1 MIIGL
6 SAFIFWK
13 YCKDTYLSRSFAIP
27 YYSADGGINVISL
40 YVVVVNANVKAMI
53 SNAVM
58 YLMFT
63 VIFWIVVLS
72 KKFIPAALQC
82 LQTQSLPYHSRPL
95 EKIFFW
101 ESESDNLPKTWISF
115 CRQNLLWESKSDCL
129 CKTRKNAFILR
140 KWKWLSFKLQTSK
153 HISFRKIRQERRV
166 QVKDKKLVSR
176 SQVEVIVIIY
186 PTLHDIRLLKF
197 SMDVAKFETAI
208 FSSSFWRKGLR
219 NLGNLL
225 LWNWCSSTHSLSW

>member
-1 MIIGL
+1 M
-6 SAFIFWK
+6 
-13 YCKDTYLSRSFAIP
+13 
-27 YYSADGGINVISL
+27 
-40 YVVVVNANVKAMI
+40 
-53 SNAVM
+53 
-58 YLMFT
+58 
-63 VIFWIVVLS
+63 IFWIVLHS
-72 KKFIPAALQC
+72 KKVIPAALQC
-82 LQTQSLPYHSRPL
+82 LQTQSLPYHSRTL

-140 KWKWLSFKLQTSK
+140 KWKWLSFKLQTLK

-176 SQVEVIVIIY
+176 SQVEVIVIIC
-186 PTLHDIRLLKF
+186 PTLLDIRLLKF

-225 LWNWCSSTHSLSW
+225 LWNWCSSTHTLSW